1 MEREGRV
8 KESHMRRR
16 TKTVWLLAVLIL
28 FSAGGFALLTGLGSE
43 EDALSAD
50 AEIASAAER
59 SSPKAAGDPAPAHDG
74 LSTAPGTLVG
84 APRPW
89 KALGSADVAS
99 ADSAVAGGSAA
110 ASMRTMPVE
119 GERSEAGTKAGRKR
133 TRNEEWEWRTT
144 NRDKLDRWRYGDQEH
159 PNLRG
164 RDFGDAELQFVDLAH
179 ADLQDASFD
188 GAKLAGAD
196 LRSANLKDAV
206 LNATSLNGA
215 DLRDA
220 DPQGTAME
228 LVSLFS
234 VDLRGANL
242 RRARLGCQD
251 CNRVSFL
258 VNSNLKGADLRG
270 AHFGNSFINATVF
283 DEADLRG
290 ADLAATHGLP
300 MSLRGALYDDS
311 TRWPERID
319 PREWEMVYVPDGS
332 RSGPGLDSQQ

>member
-1 MEREGRV
+1 
-8 KESHMRRR
+8 MRRR
-16 TKTVWLLAVLIL
+16 TKTVSLLALLIL
-28 FSAGGFALLTGLGSE
+28 CSAGGFALLTGLGSE

-50 AEIASAAER
+50 AEIASAGER

-74 LSTAPGTLVG
+74 LPTASRLPRQGADGVNLLDSLGPG
-84 APRPW
+84 
-89 KALGSADVAS
+89 KAHGSADVAS
-99 ADSAVAGGSAA
+99 DDSAVAGPSAT
-110 ASMRTMPVE
+110 ASTRTMPVE

-133 TRNEEWEWRTT
+133 TRNEEWEWDTT
-144 NRDKLDRWRYGDQEH
+144 NWDKLDRWRYGDEEH

-188 GAKLAGAD
+188 GAKLAYAD

-206 LNATSLNGA
+206 LNATNLHGT

-220 DPQGTAME
+220 DLQGTTME
-228 LVSLFS
+228 MVFLFG

-242 RRARLGCQD
+242 RGARLGCQD
-251 CNRVSFL
+251 CNRLSV
-258 VNSNLKGADLRG
+258 VMYSNLNGTDLRG
-270 AHFGNSFINATVF
+270 AHFGNSRIYDSVF
-283 DEADLRG
+283 EEADLRG
-290 ADLAATHGLP
+290 ADLAATRGLP
-300 MSLRGALYDDS
+300 TSLRGALYDDS

>member
-1 MEREGRV
+1 MGSRRV
-8 KESHMRRR
+8 K
-16 TKTVWLLAVLIL
+16 TVSLIALLIL
-28 FSAGGFALLTGLGSE
+28 SSAGGFVLLTGLGSK

-50 AEIASAAER
+50 AEIASAAVR
-59 SSPKAAGDPAPAHDG
+59 SPPKVPGDPAQANDG
-74 LSTAPGTLVG
+74 LPTV
-84 APRPW
+84 PRQLGLALDSPRLG
-89 KALGSADVAS
+89 KAQVSADFAVAEGNVVAS
-99 ADSAVAGGSAA
+99 PP
-110 ASMRTMPVE
+110 TLPVE
-119 GERSEAGTKAGRKR
+119 GERSEAGPKA
-133 TRNEEWEWRTT
+133 RNREWAWSDP
-144 NRDKLDRWRYGDQEH
+144 NYSSWPPRWRYDGQER

-220 DPQGTAME
+220 DLQGTAME

-258 VNSNLKGADLRG
+258 VNSNLNGADLRG
-270 AHFGNSFINATVF
+270 AHFGNSFINATAF
-283 DEADLRG
+283 DKADLRG
-290 ADLAATHGLP
+290 ADLAATRGLP
-300 MSLRGALYDDS
+300 TSLRGALYDDS
-311 TRWPERID
+311 TRWPEQID
-319 PREWEMVYVPDGS
+319 PREEWEMVYVPDGS
-332 RSGPGLDSQQ
+332 RSAPGLNSQQ

>member
-74 LSTAPGTLVG
+74 LPTAPGTLVG

-99 ADSAVAGGSAA
+99 ADSAVVGGSAA
-110 ASMRTMPVE
+110 APPRMLAVE
-119 GERSEAGTKAGRKR
+119 GERSKAAARAERTKA
-133 TRNEEWEWRTT
+133 RNKEWKWDTT
-144 NRDKLDRWRYGDQEH
+144 NSDKLDRWRYDDQEH

-188 GAKLAGAD
+188 GAKLAYAD

-206 LNATSLNGA
+206 LNATNLHVT

-220 DPQGTAME
+220 DLQGTTME
-228 LVSLFS
+228 MVFLFG

-242 RRARLGCQD
+242 RGARLGCQD
-251 CNRVSFL
+251 CNRLSV
-258 VNSNLKGADLRG
+258 VMYSNLNGADLRG
-270 AHFGNSFINATVF
+270 AHFGNSRIYDSVF
-283 DEADLRG
+283 EEADLRG
-290 ADLAATHGLP
+290 ADLAATRGLP
-300 MSLRGALYDDS
+300 MSLRGALYNDS

>member
-1 MEREGRV
+1 MEAVER
-8 KESHMRRR
+8 
-16 TKTVWLLAVLIL
+16 KTVLLFALLIL
-28 FSAGGFALLTGLGSE
+28 CSAGGFALLTGLSPE
-43 EDALSAD
+43 EDALSTD
-50 AEIASAAER
+50 AEIAPVAAR

-74 LSTAPGTLVG
+74 LPTAPGTLVG

-89 KALGSADVAS
+89 KAHGSADVAS
-99 ADSAVAGGSAA
+99 ADSAVLGGSAA

-133 TRNEEWEWRTT
+133 TLNEEWEWRTT
-144 NRDKLDRWRYGDQEH
+144 NRDKLDRWRYGDQEQ

-206 LNATSLNGA
+206 LNATSLYGA

-220 DPQGTAME
+220 DLQGTAME
-228 LVSLFS
+228 MVSLFS

-242 RRARLGCQD
+242 RDARLGCQN
-251 CNRVSFL
+251 CNRVSSL
-258 VNSNLKGADLRG
+258 INSNLKGADLRG
-270 AHFGNSFINATVF
+270 AHFGNSFIDATVF

-290 ADLAATHGLP
+290 ADLAATDGLP
-300 MSLRGALYDDS
+300 RSLRGALYDDS

>member
-1 MEREGRV
+1 
-8 KESHMRRR
+8 MRRR
-16 TKTVWLLAVLIL
+16 TKTISLLALLIL
-28 FSAGGFALLTGLGSE
+28 CSAGGFALQTGLGSE
-43 EDALSAD
+43 EDAL
-50 AEIASAAER
+50 SAAER

-74 LSTAPGTLVG
+74 LPTAPRLPRQG
-84 APRPW
+84 ADGGNLLDAPGPG

-99 ADSAVAGGSAA
+99 ADSAVLGGSAA
-110 ASMRTMPVE
+110 ASPRTMPVE

-133 TRNEEWEWRTT
+133 TRNEEWEWDTT
-144 NRDKLDRWRYGDQEH
+144 NWDKLDRWRYGDEEH

-164 RDFGDAELQFVDLAH
+164 RDFGDADLKFVDLAH

-188 GAKLAGAD
+188 GARLAYAD

-206 LNATSLNGA
+206 LNATNLHGA

-220 DPQGTAME
+220 DLQGTAME
-228 LVSLFS
+228 MVALFG

-242 RRARLGCQD
+242 RGARLGCQD
-251 CNRVSFL
+251 CNRVTSL
-258 VNSNLKGADLRG
+258 LYSNLKGADLRG
-270 AHFGNSFINATVF
+270 AHFGNSFIYAIF

-290 ADLAATHGLP
+290 ADLAVALGQP